1 VKGIVLLT
9 SEHTRFPVKV
19 TFVTEYNAAGVGKLR
34 SYTYCIT
41 LNPGVNIISW
51 CTDSGF
57 AYDPFPKPSLLFQNR
72 PSHTLL
78 LFPNFLDGM
87 RKTYV
92 LSSEFPFPYIPLSDM
107 ENDLPHSEQ
116 PIPIKMT
123 TMFNIESEWVGSPSC
138 VTLLANKGRPSSLWA
153 LAKLAMG
160 GDGFNHAAFSSSSL
174 SLPSHLFEHRFISIL
189 NTPVDF
195 PPRVPHIPPVTP
207 PLSDDEFA

>member
-1 VKGIVLLT
+1 
-9 SEHTRFPVKV
+9 
-19 TFVTEYNAAGVGKLR
+19 
-34 SYTYCIT
+34 
-41 LNPGVNIISW
+41 
-51 CTDSGF
+51 
-57 AYDPFPKPSLLFQNR
+57 
-72 PSHTLL
+72 
-78 LFPNFLDGM
+78 M

-92 LSSEFPFPYIPLSDM
+92 LSPEFPFPYIPLSDM

-138 VTLLANKGRPSSLWA
+138 VTLLANKGRPPSLWA

-174 SLPSHLFEHRFISIL
+174 SLPPYLFEHRFISIL